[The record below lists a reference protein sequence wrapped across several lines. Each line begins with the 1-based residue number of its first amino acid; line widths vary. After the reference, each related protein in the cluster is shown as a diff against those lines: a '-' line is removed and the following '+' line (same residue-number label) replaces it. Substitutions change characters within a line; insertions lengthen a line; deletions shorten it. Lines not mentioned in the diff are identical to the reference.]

1 MSIFNPHTNTYKVF
15 NADNTFTT
23 YTPKQYEEKF
33 GTTPEPVEDVTDVVE
48 EEGNPSEAPV
58 FTKAIEDDPDL
69 AADQG
74 DPSLGTAPT
83 PEEQAE
89 IDEMVDR
96 PVTVAEAA
104 IINAD
109 LPEEVEP
116 LKASD
121 IVKMATVE
129 ETLQNTEVP
138 DSNQN

>member
-23 YTPKQYEEKF
+23 YTPKQFEEKF
-33 GTTPEPVEDVTDVVE
+33 GTTPEPVEDVTDVIE
-48 EEGNPSEAPV
+48 EEKTRGV
-58 FTKAIEDDPDL
+58 GI
-69 AADQG
+69 ADV
-74 DPSLGTAPT
+74 PKEPETVGTVPT

-138 DSNQN
+138 NSNQN

>member
-23 YTPKQYEEKF
+23 YTPKQYREKF

-48 EEGNPSEAPV
+48 EEKTRGV
-58 FTKAIEDDPDL
+58 GI
-69 AADQG
+69 ADV
-74 DPSLGTAPT
+74 PKEPETVGTAPT

-109 LPEEVEP
+109 LPEGVEP
-116 LKASD
+116 LKAGD
-121 IVKMATVE
+121 IVKAATVE

-138 DSNQN
+138 NSNQN

>member
-1 MSIFNPHTNTYKVF
+1 MAIYNPQTNTYKVF
-15 NADNTFTT
+15 NQDKTFST
-23 YTPKQYEEKF
+23 YTPKQFEEKF

-48 EEGNPSEAPV
+48 EEKTRGV
-58 FTKAIEDDPDL
+58 GI
-69 AADQG
+69 ADV
-74 DPSLGTAPT
+74 PKEPETVGTVPA

-109 LPEEVEP
+109 LPEGVEP
-116 LKASD
+116 LKAGD
-121 IVKMATVE
+121 IVKMSTVE